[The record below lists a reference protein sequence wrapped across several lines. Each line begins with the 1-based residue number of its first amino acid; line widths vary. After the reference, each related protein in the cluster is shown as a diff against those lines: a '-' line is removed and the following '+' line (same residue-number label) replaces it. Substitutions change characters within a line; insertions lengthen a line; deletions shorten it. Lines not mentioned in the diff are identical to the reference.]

1 MRFKVGIA
9 KNEREKEEEKKKE
22 RQGER
27 GGETMYIFGWQV
39 NDVACRHAGVQ
50 IACRPIVLM
59 TGNCRC
65 SEG

>member
-1 MRFKVGIA
+1 MKERK
-9 KNEREKEEEKKKE
+9 KRKRRKRDEERE
-22 RQGER
+22 

-50 IACRPIVLM
+50 VACRPVVLM
-59 TGNCRC
+59 TGDCRC

>member
-1 MRFKVGIA
+1 M

-22 RQGER
+22 RRGER

-50 IACRPIVLM
+50 VACRPVVLM
-59 TGNCRC
+59 TRDCRC